1 MDWLWRVVIFSLVI
15 VIVTGLVMLITNP
28 SQPTPILIRNV
39 YDESDR
45 QVSIYGAVKT
55 PGIYKFTGRIRLS
68 DVVEFAG
75 GLTDNADR
83 QYADL
88 SKWVIDGENIII
100 PTAGPFQPTL
110 TLPVQEKERIN
121 INTADKEQLM
131 SFPGIGEKRADDII
145 RLREKKGGFKRIEEI
160 LEIPGIGEKL
170 LESIYDRLIVE

>member
-1 MDWLWRVVIFSLVI
+1 MDWLWKVVIFSLVV
-15 VIVTGLVMLITNP
+15 VIVTGLVVLITNP

-55 PGIYKFTGRIRLS
+55 PGIYNYNGRLRLS

-75 GLTDNADR
+75 GLSENADR

-88 SKWVIDGENIII
+88 SKWVSDGETIVI
-100 PTAGPFQPTL
+100 PTAGPLQPTL
-110 TLPVQEKERIN
+110 TLYVPEKEPIN
-121 INTADKEQLM
+121 LNTADKEQLM
-131 SFPGIGEKRADDII
+131 SLSGIGEKRADDII

-160 LEIPGIGEKL
+160 MEIPGIGEKL